1 MVLIGDHI
9 YMGHGHNNGLPLCL
23 HMQSGRVVWGPLRG
37 AGTGSAAI
45 VAADGHL
52 YFRYENAVMA
62 LIEATPAG
70 YNLKGSFK
78 IKSNNGKSW
87 AHPVIANKQLYL
99 RDQDEL
105 HCYDIAG

>member
-1 MVLIGDHI
+1 
-9 YMGHGHNNGLPLCL
+9 
-23 HMQSGRVVWGPLRG
+23 
-37 AGTGSAAI
+37 

-70 YNLKGSFK
+70 YTLKGSFK

-87 AHPVIANKQLYL
+87 AHPVIVDKKLYL

-105 HCYDIAG
+105 HCYDIAL